1 MSILAWIVVGLVA
14 GWLAKM
20 VVPGEGPGGIIGD
33 LLTGIV
39 GAFIGGWLFT
49 YFGHTGL
56 TGLTF
61 YSIMV
66 AFVGAVVLLFILR
79 LLTPRRSAS

>member
-1 MSILAWIVVGLVA
+1 M
-14 GWLAKM
+14 
-20 VVPGEGPGGIIGD
+20 
-33 LLTGIV
+33 LTGIV

-66 AFVGAVVLLFILR
+66 AFVGAVVLLFFLR
-79 LLTPRRSAS
+79 LLTPRRTIS